1 MTATTAT
8 PSSIDGARRGHAAC
22 PRPARAV
29 RALFTGTRFG
39 LPALALAA
47 AAAANAQTRWV
58 VVNGE
63 RLSDAQIAHYDR
75 LQCTT
80 VPDGHYWLNPRTGV
94 WGYAGDPRPQGRLGD
109 GCAQEAPGGVNA
121 DGTYGPFATL
131 RRAEQEA
138 ESYRARGL
146 RAVAFHN
153 GVGYFV
159 RVSR

>member
-1 MTATTAT
+1 MTAPLAPAPTTVRRAR
-8 PSSIDGARRGHAAC
+8 PRVYPGAQI
-22 PRPARAV
+22 
-29 RALFTGTRFG
+29 
-39 LPALALAA
+39 ALAA
-47 AAAANAQTRWV
+47 CALAAVSAANAQTRSV

-75 LQCTT
+75 LQCAT

-94 WGYAGDPRPQGRLGD
+94 WGYAGDSRPQGRLGD
-109 GCAQEAPGGVNA
+109 GCAQAVPAEVNA
-121 DGTYGPFATL
+121 DGTLGPFATM

-138 ESYRARGL
+138 GLYRARGL

-159 RVSR
+159 RVLR